1 MGKSRE
7 VDWEDRRKEGRQEI
21 RLRQASQ
28 QTLGMALLLLAPLPL
43 LGSPALLALATPL
56 SHTLGS
62 RCSTVTW
69 PRAPSPLR
77 KVGPWARGHLVN
89 FQGPR

>member
-21 RLRQASQ
+21 GLRQASQ

-43 LGSPALLALATPL
+43 LG
-56 SHTLGS
+56 
-62 RCSTVTW
+62 V
-69 PRAPSPLR
+69 PSPPCPGQASQPHPGVQVLNSDM
-77 KVGPWARGHLVN
+77 A
-89 FQGPR
+89 